1 MLERMFAKKH
11 TFFMGLCA
19 TLLMLMFVG
28 CAYNNEAVSVIS
40 GETSNVAQ
48 SVEPLLTREKYNCNL
63 RYPDQDKVV
72 QMAEDMLQ
80 GKLYVLDT
88 EQPLPYESVE
98 SLDWNVQY
106 TTQPNTFQLYLQCL
120 NPTMYLTRAYEV
132 SGKIEYLQLAEELI
146 LSWNDFRQTPQ
157 AEGNSFVWYDHGTAL
172 RANNLIYYALVARES
187 ENLSAETAELIESML
202 REHEEFLAD
211 DANYTKNHNHG
222 IFQDQSLIYIAYY
235 LDDENSEEYLNIAKE
250 RLAGQEDFAF
260 NSEMVHVENSP
271 GYQAGVM
278 DLFWVVADFLEQYGD
293 EYGQHI
299 HEDLV
304 QAARFMSYIVKPNG
318 IVAEIGDTNSAAKT
332 NKADSVEDIS
342 AEQQETMTTD
352 LETLQDLYF
361 GSTELQYAQTM
372 GQYGQKPEETAAFYP
387 QSGYYISHNS
397 WEKENYSQSTWQMFK
412 SGYESK
418 THKHA
423 DDNSFMLYSKGY
435 DIFVDPGWYNY
446 MTGDPYRDYFVSSS
460 AHNTV
465 VVDGKSYSATVEN
478 SWKTGIYDWE
488 DTADWDYVL
497 GFNNQY
503 TGVQF
508 DRHFYNLGDSI
519 ILYDNIVSE
528 DTHTYTQLLHASEE
542 MELVEEGQ
550 QEVLFRLADT
560 GYYVRVKQ
568 LIPCGSNR
576 VTYGGE
582 DGAFSYISRSMAQLD
597 EIYTLEYSVTGSNV
611 DLVTLITIEDE
622 QGQVQDLEDIAYHSD
637 QMAFE
642 VTKDSG
648 ETFQIQL
655 KARERL
661 DWTDVE
667 TQQLS
672 GDTFRFTNNNEAEDS
687 EESLQ
692 YAWYVVEKDSA
703 KVVEKTEWSTENVFE
718 YTFSEPKEYLIKAY
732 TRSANQRATGSAII
746 ARITYDQDSG
756 KYGVVTEQE
765 EALNLVYNGQS
776 LENLGDNTYRFTVDY
791 DYAWNSEI
799 KWYIYKNGGYYTVQ
813 RSENE
818 KTLTYQFTEP
828 GDYTVMYYLTTPN
841 GDNEFWN
848 FERITIE

>member
-1 MLERMFAKKH
+1 MLDRMLTKKRMFL
-11 TFFMGLCA
+11 MGICA
-19 TLLMLMFVG
+19 SLLLLVFVG
-28 CAYNNEAVSVIS
+28 CANDAQMIAA
-40 GETSNVAQ
+40 TSNETQNAVQ
-48 SVEPLLTREKYNCNL
+48 SAEPLLTREKFNCNL
-63 RYPDQDKVV
+63 GYPDQDTVV

-106 TTQPNTFQLYLQCL
+106 TAHPNTFQLYLQCL

-187 ENLSAETAELIESML
+187 GNLSSEMEKLLDELLE
-202 REHEEFLAD
+202 EHAEFLAD
-211 DANYTKNHNHG
+211 DKNYTKNHNHG
-222 IFQDQSLIYIAYY
+222 IFQDQSLIYTAYF
-235 LDDENSEEYLNIAKE
+235 LDNEQSEEYVDIAKV
-250 RLAGQEDFAF
+250 RLAEQEEFAF

-271 GYQAGVM
+271 GYQMGVM
-278 DLFWVVADFLEQYGD
+278 DLFWTTADFLSQYGD
-293 EYGQHI
+293 EFGQEI
-299 HEDLV
+299 RADITR
-304 QAARFMSYIVKPNG
+304 AARFMAYIFKPVG
-318 IVAEIGDTNSAAKT
+318 MIAEIGDTNSLIGGESSVYY
-332 NKADSVEDIS
+332 DS
-342 AEQQETMTTD
+342 A
-352 LETLQDLYF
+352 
-361 GSTELQYAQTM
+361 ELQYVQTM
-372 GQYGQKPEETAAFYP
+372 GELGKQPEETAVFYP

-465 VVDGKSYSATVEN
+465 VVDGKSYSATAEN
-478 SWKTGIYDWE
+478 SWKTGIYAWE

-568 LIPCGSNR
+568 LIPCGSNH
-576 VTYGGE
+576 VLYGENEGTL
-582 DGAFSYISRSMAQLD
+582 SYISRDMGQLD
-597 EIYTLEYSVTGSNV
+597 ENYTIQYEATGTNV